1 MYRRKFSKALEFPV
15 MTACPLYN
23 WEFDLMMTRP
33 DTNLTTISS
42 LEEQFQSLMMVD
54 EFGNSY
60 VNITFMS

>member
-1 MYRRKFSKALEFPV
+1 